1 MREKLVYLQKQYLK
15 YTGGLIAQTIHPTML
30 TTSQILTLPYTQM
43 QMLVLQIGELTME
56 YSRLEV
62 SSIRQNY
69 TILFWNS
76 QQLSQIFIHAVKTKT
91 FLHVRV
97 IFNNVTAIAYVN
109 NVGGIKSE
117 TDNNIGCRIWH
128 FCIENKL

>member
-1 MREKLVYLQKQYLK
+1 
-15 YTGGLIAQTIHPTML
+15 
-30 TTSQILTLPYTQM
+30 M

-91 FLHVRV
+91 FLRVRV

-117 TDNNIGCRIWH
+117 TDNNIGFRIWN